1 MFKENQLISDVEKI
15 LDEFDF
21 HQVQT
26 AMKALDWKYFDSED
40 EYPSIG
46 ELRRMARRLLVAV
59 YTADPCPEWFT
70 GSGGFEATRHMY
82 PDDTKKYLSL
92 KFIVTE
98 WNNYD

>member
-1 MFKENQLISDVEKI
+1 MDDIIKVNEVEQI

-21 HQVQT
+21 TRVQT
-26 AMKALDWKYFDSED
+26 AMKALDWAYFDSAD

-46 ELRRMARRLLVAV
+46 ELRRMARNLLHKA
-59 YTADPCPEWFT
+59 YEAPECPEWTT

-82 PDDTKKYLSL
+82 IGDTKKYLSL
-92 KFIVTE
+92 KFVLTE